1 MYLTCIWPKL
11 GEYPQELVKLD
22 PYLDPVVYSYTTKNV
37 INDWRITTDHNV

>member
-22 PYLDPVVYSYTTKNV
+22 PFLDPVVYSNTTQECNK
-37 INDWRITTDHNV
+37 

>member
-1 MYLTCIWPKL
+1 MYHTYIWPKL

-37 INDWRITTDHNV
+37 INDWRITTDHSV